1 MLRFKPFFFLYGF
14 RFGTKVCFF
23 NLVSKAVQCGL
34 TYFGLCV
41 LVVWQFGAYRF
52 SEYIFCSLCPF
63 LNRNRYITIRK
74 FYCQDKEIKKTDHFR
89 LPSMAQKRCMILS
102 SPIVF

>member
-1 MLRFKPFFFLYGF
+1 MWLNIFWALCFSK
-14 RFGTKVCFF
+14 FGS
-23 NLVSKAVQCGL
+23 LVHTG
-34 TYFGLCV
+34 
-41 LVVWQFGAYRF
+41 F

-63 LNRNRYITIRK
+63 LKRNRYITIRK